1 MSVTTT
7 SAAPTALKAGLVMI
21 LAMASF
27 TAGDTMTKLMAGEVP
42 VGQIIFFRGIVATIL
57 TALLAGKSLAQA
69 TLIFQKGVLVRSLS
83 DVTGT
88 LCFITALMHVPIANL
103 TAVMQAV
110 PLLVIGFAALFLGE
124 TVGWRRTLAILV
136 GLAGVLLVVKPSPTS
151 FTIYDGLSLGLIL
164 AIALRD
170 IFTRRLNFDVP
181 STIIVFANA
190 LFVTLSGIVL
200 YPFEEWVALSAA
212 SPHPPRCR
220 RPLPHPWLCLHG
232 LDHPHGRH
240 FRYRHLPLFGGAL
253 RTAIRHLRLRR
264 ITRPMGVHRHCS
276 HRRIR
281 RLCIAARGTRHKKV
295 SGITPEGNGGERNA
309 PHEYAPPHPDCG
321 TLRAMRIMK

>member
-1 MSVTTT
+1 MSLITT

-57 TALLAGKSLAQA
+57 TALLAGRSIAQA

-181 STIIVFANA
+181 TTIIVFANA

-200 YPFEEWVALSAA
+200 YPFEEWVALS
-212 SPHPPRCR
+212 P
-220 RPLPHPWLCLHG
+220 
-232 LDHPHGRH
+232 
-240 FRYRHLPLFGGAL
+240 RHLILLVAGGLFLTLGYVCMVSTIRMGDISA
-253 RTAIRHLRLRR
+253 TAIYRYSVVLFAL
-264 ITRPMGVHRHCS
+264 
-276 HRRIR
+276 
-281 RLCIAARGTRHKKV
+281 L
-295 SGITPEGNGGERNA
+295 SGIFVFGELPDQWA
-309 PHEYAPPHPDCG
+309 FIGIALIVGSGVYAL
-321 TLRAMRIMK
+321 LRQARETRKSQ

>member
-1 MSVTTT
+1 
-7 SAAPTALKAGLVMI
+7 MI

-57 TALLAGKSLAQA
+57 TALLAGKSIAQA

-124 TVGWRRTLAILV
+124 TVGWRRALAILV

-190 LFVTLSGIVL
+190 LFVTLSGILL
-200 YPFEEWVALSAA
+200 YPFEEWVALSA
-212 SPHPPRCR
+212 
-220 RPLPHPWLCLHG
+220 
-232 LDHPHGRH
+232 
-240 FRYRHLPLFGGAL
+240 RHLVLLVAGGLFLTLGYVCMVSTVRMGDISA
-253 RTAIRHLRLRR
+253 TAIYRYSVVLFALLSGIFVFGELPDQWAFIGIALIVGSGVYALLRE
-264 ITRPMGVHRHCS
+264 
-276 HRRIR
+276 
-281 RLCIAARGTRHKKV
+281 ARGTRK
-295 SGITPEGNGGERNA
+295 SQE
-309 PHEYAPPHPDCG
+309 
-321 TLRAMRIMK
+321 